1 VKERQERSQQTALDF
16 YHPMFNQRRPA
27 DAIEC
32 AGDTYTQHNPEV
44 EDGKQQASI
53 DDFVPMAK
61 DPGSGPRSSRHSPTL
76 MM

>member
-1 VKERQERSQQTALDF
+1 MILQERSKQTALNF

-27 DAIEC
+27 DTIEY

-44 EDGKQQASI
+44 ADGKQPSI